1 MKLELFRFVEGS
13 TVYLKTNY
21 DQPYTY
27 DSGSGAEVYTPTTV
41 KRTEI
46 ESKNEINKSGVNLTF
61 PITDIM
67 ARHWMID
74 NVETVVTLT
83 IFEVE
88 DTDVAVSWKGRLSSV
103 KPGQSDITIAFE
115 SIFTSLRRPGLRAR
129 FLRSCRHSHYRRG
142 CNLDKAGFAIPGICS
157 AITTDGTQIT
167 VSAAAGFANDY
178 FTAGMIAAP
187 DGTLR
192 FVTGHA
198 GSTLTLMRRLP
209 ALDTAFATGPC
220 SVTLYP
226 GCDRTR
232 VTCNTKFNN
241 LPNYGGFDW
250 IPTRNPFDGNSIL

>member
-13 TVYLKTNY
+13 IVYLKTNY

-27 DSGSGAEVYTPTTV
+27 DSGSGAEVYSPVTM

-46 ESKNEINKSGVNLTF
+46 ESKNELNKSGIEVSF
-61 PITDIM
+61 PITDTM

-74 NVETVVTLT
+74 TVETVVTLT
-83 IFEVE
+83 VFEI
-88 DTDVAVSWKGRLSSV
+88 DGTDVNVAWKGRLSSV
-103 KPGQSDITIAFE
+103 KPGQSDINVVFE

-129 FLRSCRHSHYRRG
+129 YLRSCRHSLYRRG
-142 CNLDKAGFAIPGICS
+142 CKLDKAGFAIPGSCT
-157 AITTDGTQIT
+157 AINADGTVVT
-167 VSAAAGFANDY
+167 VSAAASFANDY

-192 FVTGHA
+192 YITGHT
-198 GSTLTLMRRLP
+198 GSSLTLMRRLP
-209 ALDTAFATGPC
+209 SLDNALIAGPA

-226 GCDRTR
+226 GCERTR
-232 VTCNTKFNN
+232 AICNSKFNN

-250 IPTRNPFDGNSIL
+250 IPTRNPFDGNSIT